1 MANIAN
7 FRTTIR
13 LQTAEYLQDWEKVK
27 TATTKSA
34 SATEQIL
41 EKSGRSFSRALGK
54 GIVGIAGVQGISTV
68 LGSVEKFTE
77 NIGANGSKAEAV
89 INGIGQGIIDIV
101 KSLPLLG
108 QGYQIFENLASASA
122 KAQEKAA
129 QGARDAFKTLSS
141 VDATPRG
148 KFINQAGGV
157 EEYLKMGD
165 AQRQIGELTVANQE
179 RQNALRKQYFE
190 TEKRIIES
198 GAVVFDQSG
207 KAMDRQA
214 RLAQFT
220 ETEAA
225 LRAEYD
231 AQVRLIQAA
240 EEKANAAKQQAEAE
254 KETARILKEQKDIAD
269 AAASRAKDR
278 RDADDRYNQD
288 QIDFLTSLQDALDQQ
303 TMTEEEL
310 FRKKIANADLSDE
323 TTAKAWELFRAIQAT
338 KGAAENPVAA
348 LSNVETI
355 STAVGGVKMAGMT
368 TGLDKLAKPAHATAV
383 NTAKVAENTTRMAN
397 AAVAP

>member
-7 FRTTIR
+7 FRTTIA
-13 LQTAEYLQDWEKVK
+13 LQTAEYLQGWEQVK
-27 TATTKSA
+27 AATTKGA
-34 SATEQIL
+34 SATETIL
-41 EKSGRSFSRALGK
+41 AKSGRSFSRALGK

-68 LGSVEKFTE
+68 LSSVEKFTE
-77 NIGANGSKAEAV
+77 NIGANGSQAEAV

-108 QGYQIFENLASASA
+108 QGYQILENLGTAHI
-122 KAQEKAA
+122 KARNEAL
-129 QGARDAFKTLSS
+129 QGARDAYKALSG
-141 VDATPRG
+141 VEATSRG
-148 KFINQAGGV
+148 KFIQQAGGL
-157 EEYLKMGD
+157 EEYLKMGE

-179 RQNALRKQYFE
+179 RNNALRKQYFE

-198 GAVVFDQSG
+198 GATVYDQSG
-207 KAMDRQA
+207 KAMDRSA
-214 RLAQFT
+214 RLAEFLKTSDAFQS
-220 ETEAA
+220 
-225 LRAEYD
+225 EYN

-240 EEKANAAKQQAEAE
+240 EEKAAAAKANAEAE
-254 KETARILKEQKDIAD
+254 KETARILKEQEDIAN
-269 AAASRAKDR
+269 AAADRAKDR
-278 RDADDRYNQD
+278 RDAEDRYNQD
-288 QIDFLTSLQDALDQQ
+288 QIDFLTSLQDSLDQQ